1 MVLISAA
8 KKMVS
13 ATIST
18 LLRPGDWIQ
27 ITSKGRQGDDRD
39 GLRGDQV
46 GRQQPFQPSGVG
58 QEVAQHQRGAQ
69 AQQHAGEDLQQ
80 RQLGVIP
87 QGAVWRLPAGTCA
100 LPRPG
105 AGRMKAG

>member
-27 ITSKGRQGDDRD
+27 ITS
-39 GLRGDQV
+39 
-46 GRQQPFQPSGVG
+46 SG
-58 QEVAQHQRGAQ
+58 ASAMM
-69 AQQHAGEDLQQ
+69 
-80 RQLGVIP
+80 
-87 QGAVWRLPAGTCA
+87 GTA
-100 LPRPG
+100 
-105 AGRMKAG
+105 